1 MRAVPVVDYMQ
12 SKGDRK
18 VPEVPETPNT
28 RQYTATHIVSVKVA
42 HKFKTFSTSLLVHDF
57 TSIGHVPK
65 KKFDCK
71 CVEFIQSTWDR
82 DRCGLHQW
90 RGKM

>member
-18 VPEVPETPNT
+18 VPEVPEKPNT

-57 TSIGHVPK
+57 TLDMYLK
-65 KKFDCK
+65 NYDCE